1 MNLVEKACYNYVVL
15 GAKYFLHAIS
25 DPWLVVSG
33 LAVVAEWQSFRSS
46 TGCETNSHATASF
59 QIRWRQLIA
68 SGSGP
73 KSKLICPSRT
83 VPVHIENCY
92 TGNRRT
98 NLWFSKC
105 RPKSESDARDKR
117 GMDTL
122 RKPLPIP
129 RFAVCL
135 FFFSPLPGLVVRSD
149 GAAVIKLLNE
159 TEVILSVRCS
169 LFFDAFLVESCW
181 IFQRKSHQEL
191 STSKHLYLGAFFY
204 L

>member
-1 MNLVEKACYNYVVL
+1 MAIVPQ
-15 GAKYFLHAIS
+15 LHRMRNE
-25 DPWLVVSG
+25 
-33 LAVVAEWQSFRSS
+33 LARYRFIPDMMA
-46 TGCETNSHATASF
+46 TINCE
-59 QIRWRQLIA
+59 RER
-68 SGSGP
+68 
-73 KSKLICPSRT
+73 SKLICPSRT

-135 FFFSPLPGLVVRSD
+135 FFFSPLPGLVARSD

-159 TEVILSVRCS
+159 TEVILSVRRS
-169 LFFDAFLVESCW
+169 LFFDAFLVESC
-181 IFQRKSHQEL
+181 
-191 STSKHLYLGAFFY
+191 
-204 L
+204 